1 MKRTAFTLMELLIS
15 VVLIAMLALF
25 LYGALGG
32 TRASNV
38 TMKSHADA
46 QSKRLK
52 QYALFYRDCVESY
65 AFGVLATND
74 KHYQVL
80 QLQTKNSL
88 YGIAAPYVTYFVHA
102 ETLQL
107 VRLEASFPIT
117 LPVPYDD
124 RERIHVSIID
134 SDVTD
139 FNIYT
144 GKVKEAVESNATA
157 LAPGSAV
164 PSDAGA
170 GDTTQNLTS
179 GPRTIKTHLLY
190 LKTKAAQQPLLMEL
204 AF

>member
-32 TRASNV
+32 SRASNQ
-38 TMKSHADA
+38 TMKAHADA
-46 QSKRLK
+46 ETRRLK
-52 QYALFYRDCVESY
+52 QFTLLYRDCVESY
-65 AFGVLATND
+65 AFGVLSTND

-107 VRLEASFPIT
+107 VRLEAAFPIT

-124 RERIHVSIID
+124 RERIHVNVIE

-144 GKVKEAVESNATA
+144 GKGNETADANATA
-157 LAPGSAV
+157 AT
-164 PSDAGA
+164 
-170 GDTTQNLTS
+170 GDTAPVAATGTEASTTVLK
-179 GPRTIKTHLLY
+179 GGERTINSHLLY
-190 LKTKAAQQPLLMEL
+190 LKTKGTQQPLLMEL

>member
-32 TRASNV
+32 SRASNQ
-38 TMKSHADA
+38 TMQRHADA
-46 QSKRLK
+46 EAKRLK
-52 QYALFYRDCVESY
+52 QFTLLYRDCVESY
-65 AFGVLATND
+65 AFGVLSTND

-107 VRLEASFPIT
+107 VRLEAAFPIT

-124 RERIHVSIID
+124 KERIHINVID

-144 GKVKEAVESNATA
+144 GKVKETQDQNSTTA
-157 LAPGSAV
+157 
-164 PSDAGA
+164 A
-170 GDTTQNLTS
+170 GDSAAAAAGTEGSTAALE
-179 GPRTIKTHLLY
+179 GGARTIKSHLLY
-190 LKTKAAQQPLLMEL
+190 LKTKGTQQPLLMEL